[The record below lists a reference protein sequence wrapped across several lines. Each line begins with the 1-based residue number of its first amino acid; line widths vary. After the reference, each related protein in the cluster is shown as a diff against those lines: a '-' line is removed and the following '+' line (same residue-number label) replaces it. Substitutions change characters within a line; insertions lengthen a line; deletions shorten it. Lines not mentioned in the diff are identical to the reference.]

1 MGAGRKM
8 AGKSLGL
15 IAELDMREAPMS
27 DQMGQWNGQG
37 NYGGAPS
44 SGWWT
49 PDEQVGGSQQYQGAP
64 GQPYQSG
71 YQAPGAAQQPYSQP
85 YQQPYQPYQQPYQ
98 PYQQPVQGA
107 YPQPMPVSAAVGAA
121 RRENVALGLLGAFL
135 GSLVGAVLIVVL
147 SRIGVVAAL
156 SGIVM
161 SLAALKGYEKF
172 AGGISG
178 LGIAL
183 TCLIIVAM
191 VFAADWV
198 DWAIVAAREFDISF
212 FEALQILPDLF
223 DLGAIDSSEYGSNL
237 GMLYAFTALGAAPV
251 IIDCFKNRRA

>member
-8 AGKSLGL
+8 AGKSLGQ

-85 YQQPYQPYQQPYQ
+85 YQQPYQPYQQPI
-98 PYQQPVQGA
+98 QGA

-198 DWAIVAAREFDISF
+198 DWAIVAARELDISF

-223 DLGAIDSSEYGSNL
+223 ELGAIDSSEYGSNL